1 MTGQVYDNKIKTVL
15 NWSSGKDAAMALYL
29 LQQNPAYTVT
39 HLLTTI
45 NEEHS
50 RIVMHGVREEL
61 LDMQAESIGLPLKKI
76 HLPASPQDTIYK
88 QAMADALAELKQ
100 EGITTAA
107 FGDIFLEDLKTYR
120 EQQLQTVGFN
130 ALFPLWKRDTRQMVE
145 MVEDSGIEAII
156 ICLNEKFLG
165 KDFLGRKIDRS
176 FLNDLAPNVDPCGEN
191 GEFHTFVYNAPYFNT
206 AIPIERGEIT
216 YRQYTSADNDADK
229 WNTGF
234 YFLDIKPNS

>member
-29 LQQNPAYTVT
+29 LQQNPAYTAT

-45 NEEHS
+45 NEEHN

-61 LDMQAESIGLPLKKI
+61 LDMQAERIGLPLKKI

-88 QAMADALAELKQ
+88 QAMANALTELKQ

-145 MVEDSGIEAII
+145 MVEDSGIEAVI
-156 ICLNEKFLG
+156 ICLNEKFLS
-165 KDFLGRKIDRS
+165 KEFLGRKIDRS
-176 FLNDLAPNVDPCGEN
+176 FLNDLPPNVDPCGEN

-216 YRQYTSADNDADK
+216 YRQYTSAENDTDK

>member
-1 MTGQVYDNKIKTVL
+1 MTRQVYDNKIKTVL
-15 NWSSGKDAAMALYL
+15 NWSSGKDAAMVLYL
-29 LQQNPAYTVT
+29 LQQTPQYKVT

-61 LDMQAESIGLPLKKI
+61 LDIQAERIGLPLKKI

-88 QAMADALAELKQ
+88 QAMANALTELQQ
-100 EGITTAA
+100 EGITTVA

-120 EQQLQTVGFN
+120 EQQLQSVGFD
-130 ALFPLWKRDTRQMVE
+130 AVFPLWKRDTRQMVE
-145 MVEDSGIEAII
+145 MVEYTGIEAMI
-156 ICLNEKFLG
+156 ICVNEKFLD

-176 FLNDLAPNVDPCGEN
+176 FLNDLPPNVDPCGEN
-191 GEFHTFVYNAPYFNT
+191 GEFHTFVFNAPYFKS
-206 AIPIERGEIT
+206 AIPIAKGEIT
-216 YRQYTSADNDADK
+216 YRQYRSADNDKDK

>member
-165 KDFLGRKIDRS
+165 KDFLGRKIDPS
-176 FLNDLAPNVDPCGEN
+176 FLNDLPANVDPCGEN

-216 YRQYTSADNDADK
+216 YRQYSSADNDADK

>member
-15 NWSSGKDAAMALYL
+15 NWSSGKDAAMALDL

-45 NEEHS
+45 NEEHN

-61 LDMQAESIGLPLKKI
+61 LDMQAERIGLPLKKI
-76 HLPASPQDTIYK
+76 YLPASPQDTIYK
-88 QAMADALAELKQ
+88 QAMTDALTELKQ

-130 ALFPLWKRDTRQMVE
+130 ALFPLWKRNTREMVE
-145 MVEDSGIEAII
+145 MVEDSGIETII

-165 KDFLGRKIDRS
+165 KEFLGRKIDRS
-176 FLNDLAPNVDPCGEN
+176 FLNDLPKNVDPCGEN
-191 GEFHTFVYNAPYFNT
+191 GEFHTFVYNAPYFSN
-206 AIPIERGEIT
+206 AIPVERGEIT
-216 YRQYTSADNDADK
+216 YKQYTSANNDADK